1 MNGSINERF
10 NKYQRFTLVELMI
23 VIAIVGILA
32 VVAVTQFTKY
42 RSEAHNSAALNDIRN
57 TRTDIEAFKS
67 EWQYYPY

>member
-1 MNGSINERF
+1 
-10 NKYQRFTLVELMI
+10 MI